1 MSEMPYGEL
10 ARKDFIGFTVV
21 SGTPFPLKGSDE
33 AVQEQTVWKFFQG
46 DPNLP
51 GIAHAGEILLGPQ
64 SIRLRR
70 DPVL

>member
-33 AVQEQTVWKFFQG
+33 AVQEQTVSR
-46 DPNLP
+46 
-51 GIAHAGEILLGPQ
+51 Q
-64 SIRLRR
+64 SNACSPFTTQRHFNESRISCEFSG
-70 DPVL
+70 